1 MSEQTTDLTIVR
13 KENVQMIAQ
22 SAPQIYKDN
31 TTSSKRCTEYGQK
44 LLAQIKANGMNDE
57 LDMQCANYINKAR
70 NTVKKMNTNRSA
82 ITKIFD
88 QIRSEFTGMENSVDP
103 NKNGSI
109 PYQIQ
114 QERNA
119 YAARKR
125 ADEERR
131 RLEEIIRQQ
140 REQAL
145 CRYKQDVE
153 DDFKRQFQCIYDEAQ
168 RADKAQ
174 QRSDPRKL

>member
-1 MSEQTTDLTIVR
+1 MSEHTTDLTIVR

-31 TTSSKRCTEYGQK
+31 TTSSERCTEYGQK

-103 NKNGSI
+103 IKFSRSAMPMQHESVKRKN
-109 PYQIQ
+109 
-114 QERNA
+114 
-119 YAARKR
+119 AAAVKR
-125 ADEERR
+125 LSVSSAN
-131 RLEEIIRQQ
+131 RLSAATSRTWRTTSSVSSMYIRPMPQT
-140 REQAL
+140 
-145 CRYKQDVE
+145 
-153 DDFKRQFQCIYDEAQ
+153 
-168 RADKAQ
+168 
-174 QRSDPRKL
+174 S